1 MTDII
6 SLLACLGQIIDTT
19 TLCRLSCI
27 VEGLLSMTGRVTM
40 LGISRWTHKG
50 GSYRTIQRF
59 FNTTISWCQIN
70 WFFIRHCLLDKDDVI
85 LLAGDESTIT
95 KAGKQTYGIDRF
107 FSSMVGKPVRGIAFF
122 CLSLISVKHRKS
134 YPVKMEQ
141 VIKPKQEEKRNNT
154 QAPKKDR
161 KRGRPK
167 GSKNK
172 NRKDVDLSPYLLWIK
187 GLLNHLL
194 KIVGTDIPIM
204 YFLHDAAL
212 GNNSGLQMVL
222 QCGLHLISK
231 LRYDSALWFPYQGHY
246 KGRGKRKKYGEKLNY
261 QDIPKK
267 YLKESSVEEGI
278 KTDTYQM
285 SLWHKLFADMLNV
298 VVIVRT
304 NLETGATAR
313 VVLFSSDMNLSWDKI
328 IDYYGLRFQ
337 IEFNFRDAKQYW
349 GLEDFM
355 NVKSTPV
362 YNGANLAMFMVNV
375 SLALI
380 SRIQEVVSVN
390 DLKAWFRGHKYVQ
403 ETLKL
408 LQEIPEPIFIEQIYA
423 SIAALGKINVQPKPA

>member
-6 SLLACLGQIIDTT
+6 SLLACLGQSIDTT

-27 VEGLLSMTGRVTM
+27 VEALLSMTGRVTM
-40 LGISRWTHKG
+40 LGISRWTNKG

-59 FNTTISWCQIN
+59 FNTTVSWCQVN
-70 WFFIRHCLLDKDDVI
+70 WVFIRHCLLDKDDVVLI
-85 LLAGDESTIT
+85 AGDESTVT
-95 KAGKQTYGIDRF
+95 KAGKLTYGIDRF
-107 FSSMVGKPVRGIAFF
+107 FSSIVGKPVPGIAFF

-134 YPVKMEQ
+134 YPVRMEQ
-141 VIKPKQEEKRNNT
+141 VIKAKEEKRKELH
-154 QAPKKDR
+154 QKKMG
-161 KRGRPK
+161 RGRPK

-172 NRKDVDLSPYLLWIK
+172 NRKDVELSPYLLWIQ
-187 GLLNHLL
+187 GLLKNLL
-194 KIVGTDIPIM
+194 EIVGRELPVM

-212 GNNSGLQMVL
+212 GNNKALQMVR

-231 LRYDSALWFPYQGHY
+231 LRCDSALWFPYKGEY
-246 KGRGKRKKYGEKLNY
+246 KGRGRRKKYGKKLNY
-261 QDIPKK
+261 KDIPKE
-267 YLKESSVEEGI
+267 YLKKSSIEDSI

-285 SLWHKLFADMLNV
+285 FLWHKKFADMLNV
-298 VVIVRT
+298 VVIVKT

-313 VVLFSSDMNLSWDKI
+313 IVLFSSDMNLSWDKI

-355 NVKSTPV
+355 NIKSTPV

-390 DLKAWFRGHKYVQ
+390 DLKTWFRGHKYVQ
-403 ETLKL
+403 ETFKL
-408 LQEIPEPIFIEQIYA
+408 LPEIPEPIFIEQIYA
-423 SIAALGKINVQPKPA
+423 TMAGLGRINMQPKPA

>member
-6 SLLACLGQIIDTT
+6 SLLSCLSQTIDAT
-19 TLCRLSCI
+19 TLCRLSYI
-27 VEGLLSMTGRVTM
+27 VEALLSMTGRVTM
-40 LGISRWTHKG
+40 LGISRWTRKG

-59 FNTTISWCQIN
+59 FNTTISWCQVN
-70 WFFIRHCLLDKDDVI
+70 WIFIRHCLLDKDDVV

-95 KAGKQTYGIDRF
+95 KAGKQTHGIDRF
-107 FSSMVGKPVRGIAFF
+107 FSSIVGKPVRGIAFF

-141 VIKPKQEEKRNNT
+141 VIKPKKEEEKNKT
-154 QAPKKDR
+154 QTSKKSR

-172 NRKDVDLSPYLLWIK
+172 NRRDVPLSPYLLWVK
-187 GLLNHLL
+187 GLLGNLL
-194 KIVGTDIPIM
+194 KIVGADIPIM

-212 GNNSGLQMVL
+212 GNNNGLQMVL

-231 LRYDSALWFPYQGHY
+231 LRYDSALWFPYQGSY
-246 KGRGKRKKYGEKLNY
+246 KGRGKRRKYGNRLDYKN
-261 QDIPKK
+261 IPKEH
-267 YLKESSVEEGI
+267 LKETTVEEGI

-313 VVLFSSDMNLSWDKI
+313 IVLFSSDMNLSWDRI
-328 IDYYGLRFQ
+328 IDYYALRFQ

-390 DLKAWFRGHKYVQ
+390 DLKTMFRGYKYVQ
-403 ETLKL
+403 ETFKL

-423 SIAALGKINVQPKPA
+423 GIAGLGKINVQPKPA